1 MTISGKT
8 YCALFAAAA
17 LSLVTAPA
25 HAFRCG
31 QRIITRGD
39 HADKILRF
47 CGEPVSVQTRYLERG
62 YIDEYGRRFRGFTEE
77 LIVEEWTF
85 NFGPR
90 QLMRVVRLENGYV
103 ADVKVLGYGY

>member
-1 MTISGKT
+1 MAIQSKT
-8 YCALFAAAA
+8 FRALLAAAI
-17 LSLVTAPA
+17 LSLVAVPA

-31 QRIITRGD
+31 SRIITRGD

-47 CGEPVSVQTRYLERG
+47 CGEPVSIQTRYSERG

-77 LIVEEWTF
+77 LIIEEWTF

-90 QLMRVVRLENGYV
+90 QLMRVVRLENGFV